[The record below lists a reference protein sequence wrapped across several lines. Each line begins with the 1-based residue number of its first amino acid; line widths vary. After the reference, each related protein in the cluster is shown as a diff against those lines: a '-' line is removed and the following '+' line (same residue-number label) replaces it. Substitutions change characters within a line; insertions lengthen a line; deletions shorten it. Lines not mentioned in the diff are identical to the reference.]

1 MPHTNLNRPREDHP
15 RYPSILPAVLWALLN
30 RLVGR
35 HLSFGALARRLSS
48 RINPAAASL
57 GTRNI
62 PTGGGYVVTVNH
74 YARDGF
80 SAAWIAIA
88 ISALIPGKVT
98 WLMTEE
104 WVFEGHPLAFVL
116 RPVMRSVLGNLS
128 QVFGF
133 LPMPPMAAGFSDS
146 SQRAAAVRRVI
157 EYVRKNPQAVIG
169 LAPEGRDTFQPGMGE
184 LPAGAGKFI
193 LYLNRMGLRILPV
206 GITEEHGQLLVRF
219 GEPYDLVLAHDEGDV
234 DAQAR
239 AMVREQISRLI
250 NQLTVM
256 SNW

>member
-1 MPHTNLNRPREDHP
+1 MSHTILNRQRKGYP
-15 RYPSILPAVLWALLN
+15 RYPSIVLSGIWALLN
-30 RLVGR
+30 RLPGKR
-35 HLSFGALARRLSS
+35 LSFGGLARRLNDRVRPSVVS
-48 RINPAAASL
+48 R
-57 GTRNI
+57 GTQNI
-62 PTGGGYVVTVNH
+62 PSGGGYVVTVNH
-74 YARDGF
+74 YAREGF
-80 SAAWIAIA
+80 SSAWIAIA
-88 ISALIPGKVT
+88 VSAFIPGEVT
-98 WLMTEE
+98 WVMTEE

-116 RPVMRSVLGNLS
+116 RPVMRSVLGSL
-128 QVFGF
+128 QKVYGF
-133 LPMPPMAAGFSDS
+133 LPMPPLAEGYSET

-157 EYVRKNPQAVIG
+157 EYARHNPQAVIG

-239 AMVREQISRLI
+239 TMVREQISRLI
-250 NQLTVM
+250 NQ
-256 SNW
+256 

>member
-1 MPHTNLNRPREDHP
+1 MSHTILNRQRKGYP
-15 RYPSILPAVLWALLN
+15 RYPSIVLSGIWALLN
-30 RLVGR
+30 RLPGKR
-35 HLSFGALARRLSS
+35 LSFGGLARRLNDRVRPSVVS
-48 RINPAAASL
+48 R
-57 GTRNI
+57 GTQNI
-62 PTGGGYVVTVNH
+62 PSGGGYVVTVNH
-74 YARDGF
+74 YAREGF
-80 SAAWIAIA
+80 SSAWIAIA
-88 ISALIPGKVT
+88 VSAFIPGEVT
-98 WLMTEE
+98 WVMTEE

-116 RPVMRSVLGNLS
+116 RPVMRSVLGSL
-128 QVFGF
+128 QKVYGF
-133 LPMPPMAAGFSDS
+133 LPMPPLAEGYSET

-157 EYVRKNPQAVIG
+157 EYARHNPQAVIG

-239 AMVREQISRLI
+239 AIVREQIREL
-250 NQLTVM
+250 L
-256 SNW
+256 